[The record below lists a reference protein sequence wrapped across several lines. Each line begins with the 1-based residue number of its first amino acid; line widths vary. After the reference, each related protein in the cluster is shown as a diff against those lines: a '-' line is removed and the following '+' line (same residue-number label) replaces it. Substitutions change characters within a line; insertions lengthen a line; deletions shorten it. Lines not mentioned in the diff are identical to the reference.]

1 MELDHIILE
10 RICLRKYNADAD
22 QPALINLR
30 DWQTTIHDDTWHTE
44 CFFSVGSGPKW
55 FGQDSLVI
63 YQDEYIRELTT
74 IRREEKL
81 NQLGIK

>member
-10 RICLRKYNADAD
+10 KICLHKYNIDAD

-30 DWQTTIHDDTWHTE
+30 DWQTTIHDDNWHTE
-44 CFFSVGSGPKW
+44 CFFSVGKGTRW
-55 FGQDSLVI
+55 FGQDSLVVFA
-63 YQDEYIRELTT
+63 DEYMRELTT
-74 IRREEKL
+74 TRREEKL